1 MSSYFDKKDDVKTK
15 SQIIYENRK
24 WCHENDFKIFV
35 RPLGF
40 GTRQCKICV
49 QRGGISTDGYE
60 LKEVNGVMKAAK
72 IVEGEITYKTQEDA
86 FKAIPEL
93 ERKLR
98 ERYG

>member
-1 MSSYFDKKDDVKTK
+1 MSSYFEKKEQKTK
-15 SQIIYENRK
+15 DQQIYENRK
-24 WCHENDFKIFV
+24 WCHDNDFKIFV
-35 RPLGF
+35 KPLGF
-40 GTRQCKICV
+40 GTKQCKICV

-60 LKEVNGVMKAAK
+60 SKEINGVIKTAK

-93 ERKLR
+93 EKKLR

>member
-1 MSSYFDKKDDVKTK
+1 MSSYFEKKEYKNKD
-15 SQIIYENRK
+15 QEIYENRK

-40 GTRQCKICV
+40 GTKQCKICV

-60 LKEVNGVMKAAK
+60 SKEVNGVFKTAK

-93 ERKLR
+93 EKKLR